1 MDRISTHR
9 DSEGEWETL
18 ACLVYPLSTGFI
30 FPSPQMQKQ
39 TLSQR
44 ECFAFGHSGI
54 TRGAR
59 VPLNLNLK
67 AGALGHSPY
76 LLPLPSQCFCILSLS
91 ATSAGSWQNRV
102 YNP

>member
-9 DSEGEWETL
+9 DSEGGWETL
-18 ACLVYPLSTGFI
+18 ARLVYPLSTGFI

-44 ECFAFGHSGI
+44 ECFTFRHLDI

-67 AGALGHSPY
+67 QVLWVTALT
-76 LLPLPSQCFCILSLS
+76 CFLFFLSVFVS
-91 ATSAGSWQNRV
+91 
-102 YNP
+102 

>member
-1 MDRISTHR
+1 
-9 DSEGEWETL
+9 
-18 ACLVYPLSTGFI
+18 
-30 FPSPQMQKQ
+30 MQKQ

-44 ECFAFGHSGI
+44 ECFTFRHLDI

-76 LLPLPSQCFCILSLS
+76 LPPLLSQCFCILSLS

>member
-1 MDRISTHR
+1 MDSISTHR

-18 ACLVYPLSTGFI
+18 ACLVYPLSTEFI

-44 ECFAFGHSGI
+44 ECFAFGRSGI